1 MFRLPFLALLLL
13 ITACAPATT
22 RTIHIA
28 PPSSPRLENIRV
40 TQNMSLADELR
51 QQRFALGDPVF
62 IRVFK
67 REARLEVWMRDDQT
81 MRFEPFKSYPICKFS
96 GVLGPKLREGDL
108 QSPEGF
114 YMVGADQLNPNSNFH
129 LSFDLGFPNQY
140 DRQRL
145 RTGSLLMIHGG
156 CRSEGCYAMTD
167 EFIEEIY
174 LLVEASIMNGHDVPV
189 HLFPFRMTP
198 VNMALHRHLGWGPFW
213 DNLKQGYDAF
223 ERTSIPPRV
232 SSTYQRYVFN

>member
-96 GVLGPKLREGDL
+96 GVLGPKLAKVT
-108 QSPEGF
+108 F
-114 YMVGADQLNPNSNFH
+114 NPPKAFTWWGRINSTPTAISTFH
-129 LSFDLGFPNQY
+129 STSAFPIN
-140 DRQRL
+140 
-145 RTGSLLMIHGG
+145 
-156 CRSEGCYAMTD
+156 MT
-167 EFIEEIY
+167 
-174 LLVEASIMNGHDVPV
+174 
-189 HLFPFRMTP
+189 
-198 VNMALHRHLGWGPFW
+198 VNACV
-213 DNLKQGYDAF
+213 QAAC
-223 ERTSIPPRV
+223 S
-232 SSTYQRYVFN
+232 